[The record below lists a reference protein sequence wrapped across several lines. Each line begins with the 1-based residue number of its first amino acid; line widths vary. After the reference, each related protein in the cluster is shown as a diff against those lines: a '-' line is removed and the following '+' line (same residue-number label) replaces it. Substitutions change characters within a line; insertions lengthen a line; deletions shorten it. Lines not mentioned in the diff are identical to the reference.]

1 MNRQF
6 TLRLNPVQNER
17 LQELKE
23 ILNSTTDAGT
33 IKHLIENHAKMKREI
48 EDLKSENFKLKR
60 NNEQMKEYIETFVLA
75 FKNLSK
81 LAK

>member
-6 TLRLNPVQNER
+6 TLRLNPLQNDR

-23 ILNSTTDAGT
+23 MLNSTTDAGT
-33 IKHLIENHAKMKREI
+33 IKQLIENHAGMMRELA
-48 EDLKSENFKLKR
+48 DLKSEIFKLQR
-60 NNEQMKEYIETFVLA
+60 ENDRMKDYIETFVLA